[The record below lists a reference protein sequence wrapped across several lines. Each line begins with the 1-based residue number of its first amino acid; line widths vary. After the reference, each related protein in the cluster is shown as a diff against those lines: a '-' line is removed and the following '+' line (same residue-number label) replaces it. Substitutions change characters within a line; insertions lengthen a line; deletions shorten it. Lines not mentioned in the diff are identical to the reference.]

1 MVTVLKVKEVCQF
14 SMKFSLR
21 NKGIFF
27 RKKRRKEK
35 NNL

>member
-27 RKKRRKEK
+27 QKKAKCEF
-35 NNL
+35 